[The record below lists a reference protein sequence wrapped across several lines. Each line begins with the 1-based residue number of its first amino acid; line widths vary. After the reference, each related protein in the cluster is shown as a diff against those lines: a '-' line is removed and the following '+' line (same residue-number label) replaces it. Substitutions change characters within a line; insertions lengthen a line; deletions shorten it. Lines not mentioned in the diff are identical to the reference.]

1 MLQDSL
7 VLKAHSFKFH
17 RGGVGGWG
25 RVGGEGEGERGRGG
39 EGERGRGGG
48 GRGVRWEENCGR
60 KLEMAFE
67 KLAL

>member
-1 MLQDSL
+1 M
-7 VLKAHSFKFH
+7 
-17 RGGVGGWG
+17 
-25 RVGGEGEGERGRGG
+25 GGEGEGERGRGG